1 MKQRFISLPG
11 LLLLPLLTCAQAP
24 PAARAGQAQLVDCV
38 RELGGDSVAL
48 YYDAHYALTPAACA
62 TTRRVA
68 HFDPKS
74 DFNGA
79 ARDYQLSSNR
89 LLYKQYYEHGVRQG
103 TYEAYYPN
111 GQLQVRGAFSK
122 GDPSGEWQFWY
133 ASGKPWQILRWDGAP
148 QQPWR
153 FVAYWDASGQPLLT
167 NGTGRWQQVQAG
179 QHLRLEG
186 AVLNE
191 LPAGEWQL
199 YQLGQQKLLTTETY
213 EQGKFKKGHNWVGLG
228 PANYHDKPRLLVSLE
243 DPSAEAER
251 FQLGSTCEELTRRAA
266 FIQSEMQKG
275 HFQTIRTGDAKS
287 IVPARPDGDA
297 STYLRLLLQ
306 KLSATTSMSGLLLN
320 PQYTAEVDA
329 DIDEFGKL
337 GNFRSAQPI
346 IQSIFMQIVPPL
358 GRWHAATA
366 SGQPARSHVRFQLS
380 VLDQQW
386 QVRYH
391 TSGVEL
397 ALPHPKQP

>member
-1 MKQRFISLPG
+1 MKRRFTYLPG
-11 LLLLPLLTCAQAP
+11 LLLLPLLAPAQAP
-24 PAARAGQAQLVDCV
+24 PAARAGQAQLADCV
-38 RELGGDSVAL
+38 RELSGDSVAL
-48 YYDAHYALTPAACA
+48 YYDARYALTPAACA

-79 ARDYQLSSNR
+79 ARDYQLGSNR

-103 TYEAYYPN
+103 AYEAYYPN

-122 GDPSGEWQFWY
+122 GEPSGEWQFWY
-133 ASGKPWQILRWDGAP
+133 ASGKPWQILRWGGASP
-148 QQPWR
+148 QPWH
-153 FVAYWDASGQPLLT
+153 FVAYWDTNGQALLA

-191 LPAGEWQL
+191 LPAGDWQL

-251 FQLGSTCEELTRRAA
+251 FQLGATCEELARRAA
-266 FIQSEMQKG
+266 FIQGEIQKG
-275 HFQTIRTGDAKS
+275 HFQTIRT
-287 IVPARPDGDA
+287 GDA

-306 KLSATTSMSGLLLN
+306 KLSNAPSMTALLLN
-320 PQYTAEVDA
+320 PQYAAEVDA

-337 GNFRSAQPI
+337 GNFRSAQSDV
-346 IQSIFMQIVPPL
+346 QRVFTQLVPPL

-366 SGQPARSHVRFQLS
+366 SGQPARSHVHFRLS

-386 QVRYH
+386 QVRYQ
-391 TSGVEL
+391 TSGVE
-397 ALPHPKQP
+397 AVKPGPAQP